1 MHSCI
6 GAGLDVC
13 IMIDLS
19 LVSLSSECIF
29 LPKSFTI
36 EQCQRSCC
44 KKGYSCFGG
53 AYSYGGLCYIIYIML
68 FQSFILLV
76 LKSPF
81 VSVGVYPIVS
91 CSPFRWRNLCL
102 CGAVTKLLEMIM
114 KRGF

>member
-68 FQSFILLV
+68 FQSFILLALNHLLFLWGFTPLFHV
-76 LKSPF
+76 PHLDGEIY
-81 VSVGVYPIVS
+81 VSV
-91 CSPFRWRNLCL
+91 
-102 CGAVTKLLEMIM
+102 EQ
-114 KRGF
+114 